1 MKSTGNDSNPHLH
14 LHRQRAFT
22 LIELLVVIAIIAIL
36 AAMLLPALSNAKEK
50 AKATQCLNNVRQIG
64 LATLL
69 YLGDN
74 NDYYPYGVDVKNDL
88 TWSDP
93 TAWHILL
100 LPYLGGGTNSGTR
113 CYACPSDLAGAQAT
127 YPVPPGYIKF
137 QMDYRANGYLF
148 RVAGPGKSAM
158 KSSNVRSPSVMLLI
172 TEKEYD
178 SPDFQTSSDELK
190 SWLDGWT
197 GGSGKN
203 YKNSGFERHSKIL
216 PCAAVADGHATRFK
230 VPAPGGATPTF
241 YPGLADTRS
250 ETSTLWSSPSSD
262 LFMRDVNTATGF

>member
-1 MKSTGNDSNPHLH
+1 MKLILNDARIRSFGKN
-14 LHRQRAFT
+14 AFT

-36 AAMLLPALSNAKEK
+36 AAMLLPALANAKEK

-64 LATLL
+64 LATIL

-74 NDYYPYGVDVKNDL
+74 QDAYPCGVDVKNDA

-100 LPYLGGGTNSGTR
+100 LPLLGGGTNSGTR
-113 CYACPSDLAGAQAT
+113 SYACPSDEAGAKAS

-148 RVAGPGKSAM
+148 RVASPNKSALHT
-158 KSSNVRSPSVMLLI
+158 SSVHSPSVMLLI

-178 SPDFQTSSDELK
+178 SPDFQTSSPELK
-190 SWLDGWT
+190 SWLDGWP

-203 YKNSGFERHSKIL
+203 YHNSGFERHSKIL
-216 PCAAVADGHATRFK
+216 PTAAVADGHATRFK
-230 VPAPGGATPTF
+230 VPSPGGATPTF
-241 YPGLADTRS
+241 YPGLADTRL
-250 ETSTLWSSPSSD
+250 ETSTLWNSPSSD
-262 LFMRDVNTATGF
+262 LFMRDFNTTAGF